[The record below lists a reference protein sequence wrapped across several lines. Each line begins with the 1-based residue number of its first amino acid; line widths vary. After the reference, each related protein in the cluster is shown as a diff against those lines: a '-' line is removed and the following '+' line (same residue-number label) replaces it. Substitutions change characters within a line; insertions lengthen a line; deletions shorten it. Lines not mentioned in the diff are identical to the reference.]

1 MSPLN
6 TLVPSNT
13 QSAPRL
19 TRHYRN
25 LSLILL
31 LCGAW
36 LFWASHFH
44 SPFDLIQE
52 YGRFIFLGIT
62 GAIFANSTGA
72 GGGVIFIPVFSSLNF
87 SESQSVATSFMIQCF
102 GMTAGAISWSLH
114 YKKRHREDAAW
125 SGFVK
130 AALLTAFFS
139 VLGFWSSQLLQL
151 NSPSSLHTSFSI
163 FSIVLGIAIVISS
176 KSSTPITRA
185 IRPVDFLWLALIG
198 YFGGIITAWL
208 SVGVGE
214 LVVIYLMLRGLC
226 AKMAVATGVI
236 VSAITV
242 WSASPIHIFS
252 TNSHALFEL
261 VLFAGPGAV
270 IGGLLAR
277 KLALYL
283 PVKVLKLFFSIWIIL
298 TGSVMLAS

>member
-1 MSPLN
+1 M
-6 TLVPSNT
+6 
-13 QSAPRL
+13 
-19 TRHYRN
+19 
-25 LSLILL
+25 
-31 LCGAW
+31 
-36 LFWASHFH
+36 
-44 SPFDLIQE
+44 QE
-52 YGRFIFLGIT
+52 YGRFVFLGIT

-87 SESQSVATSFMIQCF
+87 SESQSVSTSFMIQCF

-114 YKKRHREDAAW
+114 YKKHHREDDAW

-130 AALLTAFFS
+130 ASLLAAFFS

-163 FSIVLGIAIVISS
+163 FSIVLGIAIIISS
-176 KSSTPITRA
+176 KSSTQITRS
-185 IRPVDFLWLALIG
+185 IMPVDFLWLALIG

-214 LVVIYLMLRGLC
+214 LVVIYLMIRGLC
-226 AKMAVATGVI
+226 AKMAVATGVV

-242 WSASPIHIFS
+242 WSASPIHIFP

-261 VLFAGPGAV
+261 VLFAGPGAI

-277 KLALYL
+277 KLALFL